1 MPREQVYAILEVYF
15 FVVQKQFF
23 VIFFFFKKMQMQ
35 TSFDNEKPNFGEW
48 GVVDKITGEIFFQD
62 FQRER
67 IFLSF
72 KSSC

>member
-1 MPREQVYAILEVYF
+1 
-15 FVVQKQFF
+15 
-23 VIFFFFKKMQMQ
+23 MQMQ
-35 TSFDNEKPNFGEW
+35 TSFDNEKPNFDEW